1 MKNDGDAQCSSPECQ
16 VDSDILS
23 CSPVIGA
30 PKKKEV
36 FVDDQR
42 IESHPILQF
51 EKGAVLS
58 FTFDGR
64 PMEGREGDTVAS
76 ALFANGVQVFGRHYK
91 TKRARGFY
99 CAIGNC
105 SSCLMV
111 VNGKPNVRTCTTYL
125 EEGMVVETQEDRGI
139 LSRKQQIK
147 HVIDESKGASDDV

>member
-1 MKNDGDAQCSSPECQ
+1 MRTDGDVQCSSPEFQ

-51 EKGAVLS
+51 KKGAILS

-64 PMEGREGDTVAS
+64 PMVGREGDTVAS
-76 ALFANGVQVFGRHYK
+76 ALFANGVQVFGRHFK

-139 LSRKQQIK
+139 LPRKQQIN
-147 HVIDESKGASDDV
+147 HVFDESKGASGDV